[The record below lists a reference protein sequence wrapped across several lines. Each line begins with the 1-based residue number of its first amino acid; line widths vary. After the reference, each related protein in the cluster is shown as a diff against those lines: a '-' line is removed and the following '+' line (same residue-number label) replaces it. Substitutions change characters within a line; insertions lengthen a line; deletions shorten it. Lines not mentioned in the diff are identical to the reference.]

1 MDKEIPITERYP
13 EKSRLEIGNTDYLL
27 ARIDETLQQH
37 LSLVYEDVCR
47 ELCLDLLKQGIM
59 NFSAIGRWW
68 AKNKEIDLVALDDET
83 RTIWFGECKW
93 SAKPVGEDVYRDL
106 RRKAELVEWGG
117 RERHVRSILFSGRG
131 FTAGMRQEAKQDGVV
146 LVSGEQ
152 LVG

>member
-1 MDKEIPITERYP
+1 
-13 EKSRLEIGNTDYLL
+13 
-27 ARIDETLQQH
+27 
-37 LSLVYEDVCR
+37 
-47 ELCLDLLKQGIM
+47 
-59 NFSAIGRWW
+59 
-68 AKNKEIDLVALDDET
+68 VALDDET

-106 RRKAELVEWGG
+106 RRKAELLEWGG
-117 RERHVRSILFSGRG
+117 PRTARTVHPVLSGRG